1 MLDNNPLTA
10 IPNQL
15 TNLSLDMWSPKRS
28 VVIDMIMVQLISLIV
43 LMVAVLMFKGNSLDT
58 NEATFYIFGLFS
70 SLLFLSAVYS
80 RIIQMQ
86 N

>member
-15 TNLSLDMWSPKRS
+15 TNLTLDMWSPKRS

-43 LMVAVLMFKGNSLDT
+43 LMTSVLAFRGNNLST
-58 NEATFYIFGLFS
+58 SEATFYIFGLFS
-70 SLLFLSAVYS
+70 SMIFLSAVYG
-80 RIIQMQ
+80 RITQMQ

>member
-1 MLDNNPLTA
+1 MLDNNPLTV

-43 LMVAVLMFKGNSLDT
+43 LMASVLAFRGNNLST
-58 NEATFYIFGLFS
+58 SEATFYIFGLFS
-70 SLLFLSAVYS
+70 SMIFLSAVYG
-80 RIIQMQ
+80 RITQMQ

>member
-15 TNLSLDMWSPKRS
+15 TTLSLDMWSPKRS
-28 VVIDMIMVQLISLIV
+28 VIIDMIMVQLISLIV
-43 LMVAVLMFKGNSLDT
+43 LMVAVLLFKGNSLST
-58 NEATFYIFGLFS
+58 NEATFFIFGLFT
-70 SLLFLSAVYS
+70 SLVFLSAVYG
-80 RIIQMQ
+80 RITQMQ